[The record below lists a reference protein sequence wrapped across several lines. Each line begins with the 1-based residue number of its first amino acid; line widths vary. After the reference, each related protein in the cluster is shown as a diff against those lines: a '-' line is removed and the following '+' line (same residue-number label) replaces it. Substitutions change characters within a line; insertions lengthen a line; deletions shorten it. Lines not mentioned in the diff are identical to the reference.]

1 MNSVVKSYNVQ
12 MAEAGL
18 RVAEAPARLTTT
30 LYDAIA
36 ALQTVV
42 EPDED
47 NLVVAVIVHW
57 LCSGR
62 LTFVGDVTVAA

>member
-18 RVAEAPARLTTT
+18 RMAEAPARLTTT

-62 LTFVGDVTVAA
+62 FTFVGDVTVAA

>member
-1 MNSVVKSYNVQ
+1 M
-12 MAEAGL
+12 
-18 RVAEAPARLTTT
+18 AEAPAPLTTT
-30 LYDAIA
+30 LDDAIA